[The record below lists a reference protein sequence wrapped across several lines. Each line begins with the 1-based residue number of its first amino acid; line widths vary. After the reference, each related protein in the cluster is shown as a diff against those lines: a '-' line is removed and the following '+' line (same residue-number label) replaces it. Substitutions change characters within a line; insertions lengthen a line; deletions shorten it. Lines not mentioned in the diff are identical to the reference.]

1 MGGILLSIFLNG
13 KKTPTFDSVG
23 FLLYLCEMET
33 NNRVFVDYGM
43 FDDLNHRFIDEK
55 IYEMAM
61 DRFYAERLRHK
72 MGGDEGVHSI
82 VKNTEE
88 DGD

>member
-1 MGGILLSIFLNG
+1 
-13 KKTPTFDSVG
+13 
-23 FLLYLCEMET
+23 
-33 NNRVFVDYGM
+33 M

-72 MGGDEGVHSI
+72 MGGDEGVHLTI
-82 VKNTEE
+82 KNTE
-88 DGD
+88 DGN